1 MAVDIHGKGAC
12 QKAEMF
18 VSTHILSP
26 RKQKLVMPLCPLIPL
41 FHTGH
46 ESPESPRIVFFLI
59 RGDSSGFIIF
69 FSNRVVVRVIPD
81 SDTMSLR
88 IFGGIGSIRLE
99 SRKNSL
105 RLAK

>member
-1 MAVDIHGKGAC
+1 MLICVFCFFQLGIFVDVKTFHDFTVC
-12 QKAEMF
+12 F
-18 VSTHILSP
+18 IL
-26 RKQKLVMPLCPLIPL
+26 L

-46 ESPESPRIVFFLI
+46 KSPELPQIEFFIYGGI
-59 RGDSSGFIIF
+59 RVRFHYF
-69 FSNRVVVRVIPD
+69 FSSNSDVLRVSPD
-81 SDTMSLR
+81 SDTMSLG